1 MPRFSSA
8 KGSGGRTPWALAS
21 AGTELAGGVVVLALL
36 GWWLDRR
43 WGTSPWLL
51 LLGTLLGAV
60 GGVYNLWKMGR
71 RVFRR

>member
-1 MPRFSSA
+1 M
-8 KGSGGRTPWALAS
+8 
-21 AGTELAGGVVVLALL
+21 VLALL